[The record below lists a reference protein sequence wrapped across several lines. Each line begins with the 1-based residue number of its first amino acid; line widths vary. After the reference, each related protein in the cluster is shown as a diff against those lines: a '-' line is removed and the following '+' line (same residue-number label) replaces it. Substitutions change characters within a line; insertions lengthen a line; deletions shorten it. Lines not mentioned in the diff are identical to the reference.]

1 MTQQLSSAAQAIRDA
16 VLATYADNI
25 PKDDSLWALERAST
39 VAALRAAA
47 DLVAP
52 ETYECFTGDIV
63 WDSAMEA
70 RSDDIREALFSI
82 AAELEGQ

>member
-1 MTQQLSSAAQAIRDA
+1 MTQQLSPAAQAVLDA
-16 VLATYADNI
+16 ADNSI
-25 PKDDSLWALERAST
+25 ANWPPAKWEEAIA
-39 VAALRAAA
+39 AALRAAA

-70 RSDDIREALFSI
+70 RSNDIREALFAI
-82 AAELEGQ
+82 ATELEKQ

>member
-1 MTQQLSSAAQAIRDA
+1 MTKLSPAAQAILDA
-16 VLATYADNI
+16 TMGSRGGRFRVA
-25 PKDDSLWALERAST
+25 
-39 VAALRAAA
+39 AALRAAA

-70 RSDDIREALFSI
+70 RSDDIREALFAI
-82 AAELEGQ
+82 ATELEGQ